1 MTIGYNMSNWTP
13 NGNSTITRTPEFTE
27 GLTGEVTA
35 VRWEAAPF
43 DDRSVGAIRSFAL
56 NGVTKYKLMFAF
68 RPLPGN
74 ETNLLRLG
82 PAHVTLDVNP
92 ETGDVSVAYGAPWIA
107 NITVEQINGF
117 YVVKADITVNP
128 ADGNTEVDTVSL
140 YNRNPET
147 KCDLA
152 IDFFSILD
160 GITSDAPLYGATKDT
175 DSVKTPLAT
184 VPGFPTDGSGFSMY
198 WFGWTAPGIN
208 ENQFQWLVT
217 LDDGTTN
224 NYLTVSRNY
233 IDNTLIFVMHDEGS
247 ASPQARIAGPAII
260 GEHHVHMAATV
271 QNDNTSFVLAVKDVN
286 LGNGPGKSVLFGTD
300 TNCTVPSGL
309 TTWVDQN
316 RTDLAR
322 PCDGITEA
330 SGLYND
336 PLPVADLM
344 LLCDF
349 P

>member
-1 MTIGYNMSNWTP
+1 
-13 NGNSTITRTPEFTE
+13 
-27 GLTGEVTA
+27 
-35 VRWEAAPF
+35 
-43 DDRSVGAIRSFAL
+43 
-56 NGVTKYKLMFAF
+56 
-68 RPLPGN
+68 
-74 ETNLLRLG
+74 
-82 PAHVTLDVNP
+82 
-92 ETGDVSVAYGAPWIA
+92 
-107 NITVEQINGF
+107 
-117 YVVKADITVNP
+117 
-128 ADGNTEVDTVSL
+128 
-140 YNRNPET
+140 
-147 KCDLA
+147 
-152 IDFFSILD
+152 
-160 GITSDAPLYGATKDT
+160 
-175 DSVKTPLAT
+175 
-184 VPGFPTDGSGFSMY
+184 
-198 WFGWTAPGIN
+198 
-208 ENQFQWLVT
+208 
-217 LDDGTTN
+217 
-224 NYLTVSRNY
+224 
-233 IDNTLIFVMHDEGS
+233 MHDEGS